1 MAIQGPP
8 PPGIPPM
15 GPGGIK
21 GPGDKKGEG
30 GKVEGREGKAEPRS
44 AVGRGVYELDASAI
58 AARMA
63 ALAEEIR
70 RHNIPME
77 KVIEE
82 AIARTGIT
90 NPQAAMEEVNK
101 ITQQEIEKILDEIK
115 QNKELMEEAEA
126 WQSLGELLEQK
137 LTDDQ
142 IRKFL
147 MAMEAQI
154 KGWNG

>member
-1 MAIQGPP
+1 M
-8 PPGIPPM
+8 
-15 GPGGIK
+15 
-21 GPGDKKGEG
+21 
-30 GKVEGREGKAEPRS
+30 EGREGKAEPRS